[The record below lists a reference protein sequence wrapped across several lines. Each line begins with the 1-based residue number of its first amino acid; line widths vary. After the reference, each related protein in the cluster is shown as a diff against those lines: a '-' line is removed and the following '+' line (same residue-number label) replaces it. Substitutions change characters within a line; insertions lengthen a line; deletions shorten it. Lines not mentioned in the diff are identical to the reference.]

1 MLIVD
6 QGKSIKK
13 DILSYI
19 AITLILLISS
29 IAITFNEIAK
39 NNTIYALRLVTIL
52 LVLINLCLF
61 LD

>member
-29 IAITFNEIAK
+29 IAITFNEIARK
-39 NNTIYALRLVTIL
+39 YSAHSQNHYL
-52 LVLINLCLF
+52 
-61 LD
+61 